1 MHARAL
7 RRVLLDLVG
16 TVQSPD
22 LGALAPQDWAA
33 LSQMAQ
39 LHRLGPLLHHTHGKT
54 AGVPEQVRAEWLD
67 SYRAARLAAM
77 ALDADLTDCVALLE
91 TNGFTPVA
99 LKGAFLARHA
109 YPDPALRPMR
119 DLDLLLPREQVLPA
133 YRLLLA
139 SRYVQPDAAKIPLE
153 EVARLEQH
161 MPALM
166 MPRGSVL
173 ELHTRVSELTG
184 RLEYATPHGNEA
196 ALIAR
201 SVVVDGVR
209 YPEPT
214 DMLAHLV
221 THAVYG
227 HRFDCGP
234 LLLSDV
240 RYLVA
245 RHAIDWQRFW
255 ADAHSGKWERG
266 AALVIALVRAYHGAD
281 AVPAST
287 DEPSPP
293 DPQTLDLARDLLLQD
308 YQAKKFARFAAT
320 ILTGGWRYVLRR
332 STGDVSAEGEQA
344 TRIDRSAEG
353 GRLRWAG
360 RQLVALWHELRDP
373 AVREQVR
380 QLAQFRRWIER

>member
-1 MHARAL
+1 MDARGL

-16 TVQSPD
+16 TARVPD
-22 LGALAPQDWAA
+22 LSALHPQDWLA
-33 LSQMAQ
+33 LATMAQ
-39 LHRLGPLLHHTHGKT
+39 LHRLGPLLHARHGDT
-54 AGVPEQVRAEWLD
+54 AAVLEQVRSEWSD

-77 ALDADLTDCVALLE
+77 ALDADLRDCVVLLE
-91 TNGFTPVA
+91 AHGFAPVA

-119 DLDLLLPREQVLPA
+119 DLDLLLPGEQVLEA

-139 SRYVQPDAAKIPLE
+139 SGYAQPDAAKIPLE

-161 MPALM
+161 MPALV

-173 ELHTRVSELTG
+173 ELHARVSELAG
-184 RLEYATPHGNEA
+184 RLEYATPDGNEA

-201 SVVVDGVR
+201 AVTIDGLR

-214 DMLAHLV
+214 DMLAHLI

-234 LLLSDV
+234 LLLSDL
-240 RYLVA
+240 RFLA
-245 RHAIDWQRFW
+245 ERHEIDWPRFW
-255 ADAHSGKWERG
+255 GDARSGEWERG
-266 AALVIALVRAYHGAD
+266 AALVIALVREYHGAD
-281 AVPAST
+281 AVPASES
-287 DEPSPP
+287 EPMPP
-293 DPQTLDLARDLLLQD
+293 DPATLDLARNLLLQD

-320 ILTGGWRYVLRR
+320 ILTGGWRYILLR
-332 STGDVSAEGEQA
+332 STGRVSAVGEQA
-344 TRIDRSAEG
+344 THIDRSAEG

-360 RQLVALWHELRDP
+360 RQLGELWHDLRDP

-380 QLAQFRRWIER
+380 QLARFRRWIER

>member
-1 MHARAL
+1 MDARGL
-7 RRVLLDLVG
+7 KRVLLDLVG
-16 TVQSPD
+16 TARLPELV
-22 LGALAPQDWAA
+22 ALTPQDWAA
-33 LSQMAQ
+33 LSAMAQ
-39 LHRLGPLLHHTHGKT
+39 LHRLGPLLHRTHGKT
-54 AGVPEQVRAEWLD
+54 AGVPEQVRAEWSD

-77 ALDADLTDCVALLE
+77 ALDADLADCVALLE
-91 TNGFTPVA
+91 ANGFTPVA

-119 DLDLLLPREQVLPA
+119 DLDLLLPAKQVLPA
-133 YRLLLA
+133 YRLLVALG
-139 SRYVQPDAAKIPLE
+139 YVQPDAAKIPLE

-173 ELHTRVSELTG
+173 ELHVRVSELAG
-184 RLEYATPHGNEA
+184 RLEYATPRGNES

-201 SVVVDGVR
+201 AVMINSVR

-240 RYLVA
+240 RYLVS
-245 RHAIDWQRFW
+245 RHAIDWPRFW
-255 ADAHSGKWERG
+255 TEAHSDKWERG

-281 AVPAST
+281 AVPASAV
-287 DEPSPP
+287 EPAPP
-293 DPQTLDLARDLLLQD
+293 DPATLDLARDLLLQD

-332 STGDVSAEGEQA
+332 SIGEVSAEGEQA
-344 TRIDRSAEG
+344 ARIDRSAEG
-353 GRLRWAG
+353 GRLRWAM
-360 RQLVALWHELRDP
+360 RQLGALWHDLRDP